1 MPDHEQLPLW
11 VPVPPAPKRWV
22 LIGGTAPHG
31 EPYFQFSK
39 SLAWVASEPIYRPG
53 REFGGR
59 GGVCEREP
67 DEVIALE
74 LTLRLENE
82 SGDAPYLYHVAA
94 IDGFKTFLREP
105 ENAGLLALLRDLVAA
120 TDEEN

>member
-11 VPVPPAPKRWV
+11 APVPLAPKRWV

-31 EPYFQFSK
+31 EPYFQFSDV
-39 SLAWVASEPIYRPG
+39 LAWVASEPIYRPG
-53 REFGGR
+53 RVTGHRSFSH
-59 GGVCEREP
+59 REP
-67 DEVIALE
+67 DQLVAME

-94 IDGFKTFLREP
+94 IDGFKQFLRNP
-105 ENAGLLALLRDLVAA
+105 ENAGLLALLRDLVAD